1 MTETNATIGQRGEE
15 LAISYLRKNGFLIA
29 SRNWRAGRYEIDVVA
44 QKMGI
49 THLIE
54 VKTRKAGSLVS
65 PEASITSAKANA
77 MRHAARAYVGQN
89 HIVGEVS
96 IDLVAIDMF
105 PDGSHHLRF
114 IEQAVEFGW

>member
-1 MTETNATIGQRGEE
+1 MTETNATIGQRGEQ

-65 PEASITSAKANA
+65 PEASITPAKASA
-77 MRHAARAYVGQN
+77 MRRAARAYVGQN
-89 HIVGEVS
+89 RIVGEVS

-105 PDGSHHLRF
+105 PDGSHNLRF